1 MEENH
6 HQIEEPVSQYPDPEQ
21 SGLTFPWLDQ
31 YQPVAAEQ
39 LSARLQ
45 PIVHEGYVPRENG
58 SSSAS
63 TYHLRGHPRP
73 TMLAM
78 EDDLHSNAVLE
89 DSEEDPEFVETD
101 AGEE

>member
-1 MEENH
+1 MEHH
-6 HQIEEPVSQYPDPEQ
+6 HQTEEHVSQYPDPEQ

-45 PIVHEGYVPRENG
+45 PTLHDGHVPRENE
-58 SSSAS
+58 STSAAA
-63 TYHLRGHPRP
+63 YHLRDHQRP
-73 TMLAM
+73 SMLRTE
-78 EDDLHSNAVLE
+78 EDPHSSVMLE

-101 AGEE
+101 AEEA